1 MRHLYTLTFV
11 LFLPLILLRMLW
23 RSLRGPA
30 YRRRWGERF
39 GFYPARALSGSL
51 WIHAVSVGEAQAVEP
66 LVKKLLE
73 HHPELPIVITTTT
86 PTGSERVSQLFG
98 NAVYHVYFPYDLP
111 FAVNR
116 FLRFAAPR
124 LLVMVETEIWP
135 NLLFQC
141 QRRGIVT
148 LLANA
153 RLSEGSARGYARL
166 GPFTRETFQRIS
178 RVAAQDEADAERFVR
193 LGLPAERVVVTG
205 SIKFD
210 IRLPASLHE
219 QAAALRHLWGDRPI
233 WVAASTHEGE
243 EAELLAAHR
252 QLRETLP
259 QALLVLVPRHPE
271 RFERVAE
278 LAQRMGFRTVRRSS
292 GKPVD
297 PKTEL
302 FLGDTMG
309 ELSLF
314 LAAAD
319 AAFVGGSL
327 IPRGGHNILE
337 PAALGKPVLF
347 GPHMFNFA
355 AISELFLERGAAK
368 MVKSGEELAWVME
381 RWLSDASERSRIGES
396 GRALVEQNRGALERL
411 LTLIEDLLPT
421 A

>member
-1 MRHLYTLTFV
+1 MRHLYTLTF
-11 LFLPLILLRMLW
+11 LLSLPLILLRMLW

-39 GFYPARALSGSL
+39 GFYPLPALAESL
-51 WIHAVSVGEAQAVEP
+51 WIHAVSVGEVQAVEP
-66 LVKKLLE
+66 LVRKLLE
-73 HHPELPIVITTTT
+73 LHPELPLVITTTT

-98 NAVYHVYFPYDLP
+98 DAVRHVYFPYDLP
-111 FAVNR
+111 FSVKR

-153 RLSEGSARGYARL
+153 RLSERSARGYARL
-166 GPFTRETFQRIS
+166 GAFTRETFRRIS
-178 RVAAQDEADAERFVR
+178 RVAAQGEADAERFVR
-193 LGLPAERVVVTG
+193 LGLPAERVLVTG

-252 QLRETLP
+252 QLRESLP

-278 LAQRMGFRTVRRSS
+278 LAQRMGFRTVRRST
-292 GKPVD
+292 GMPVD

-355 AISELFLERGAAK
+355 AISELFLEQGAAK
-368 MVKSGEELAWVME
+368 MVKSSEELAWVME
-381 RWLSDASERSRIGES
+381 RWLSDASERSRIGEN

-411 LTLIEDLLPT
+411 LGLIEDLLPG